1 MNFISEFIIYL
12 ILFRLSIITVGA
24 ISIVLGYR
32 LFCRGILSEGSS
44 GSAFE
49 GKVGSSQ
56 FILKNA
62 APGTFFALFGV
73 IIICVMVAS
82 GSPEMTL
89 EFINKAEQ
97 NKARTSE
104 NETQPDI
111 FSAQLRG
118 DKGGLAATTQK
129 GIDYEQKKDTEK
141 AIGDKGGLVAATQKG
156 IDYEEEKD
164 IEKAIE
170 AYKEAL
176 NMLADPMNYL
186 AWLYHEQGERDKALP
201 LARLAVEIA
210 PDNPHALDTL
220 AEILFGLGEYAEALK
235 VIKKAAA
242 LEPNYQNKLSKFQKA
257 IEK

>member
-1 MNFISEFIIYL
+1 MSFISEFIIYL

-104 NETQPDI
+104 NETQPGI
-111 FSAQLRG
+111 SSARIRG
-118 DKGGLAATTQK
+118 TEKGG
-129 GIDYEQKKDTEK
+129 E
-141 AIGDKGGLVAATQKG
+141 DKGGLVAATQKG
-156 IDYEEEKD
+156 IYYEEEKD

-220 AEILFGLGEYAEALK
+220 AEILFELGEYAEALK
-235 VIKKAAA
+235 VIKKAVA
-242 LEPNYQNKLSKFQKA
+242 LEPEYQNKLSKFQKA